1 MTPSEFITLKTA
13 QEVKKLVL
21 AAWKPQI
28 SPIELVRKIVP
39 RSFEARYF
47 DGYRK
52 IYKGLIMHS
61 YRRGATTYINCIY
74 LDSRVDFVMSM
85 LTGEVFKVDMAIRG
99 GSGVDWE
106 YYKVRDDT

>member
-1 MTPSEFITLKTA
+1 MTPSEFIMLKTA

-39 RSFEARYF
+39 RSFNTF
-47 DGYRK
+47 HSGLN
-52 IYKGLIMHS
+52 IHKGLVVWS
-61 YRRGATTYINCIY
+61 YKRGATTYINCIY
-74 LDSRVDFVMSM
+74 LDYRVDFAMSM

-99 GSGVDWE
+99 GGEDNWV
-106 YYKVRDDT
+106 YYIVKDV